1 MNFKNFRLLLL
12 ALTAN
17 LLLTACSMMETDLS
31 GCPTGLYVGFKYD
44 YNVERADMFKDHVGG
59 VSVYVF
65 DEEQRFVM
73 QKEVANSATEQPLKT
88 YGYQLHFSEEELPAG
103 SYYLLAVA
111 QQKGYDETLATKGA
125 KFRRTELQPGDAM
138 NLLSI
143 TLDREALN
151 AEGLAPVPHQGCP
164 LDTLWTTRD
173 ADAQQVT
180 LTKGCP
186 TYHQLPLIRHT
197 KQLNICLRELNAD
210 EPIRA
215 EDYDVRIMHRN
226 GRLRYNGLPD
236 PEDAMLLYTPY
247 AQWNTA
253 PDDARR
259 ATQTSLEAANYELFL
274 NRLTYHDAGTD
285 NAHLVITHKTT
296 GHVAVDIDLS
306 RILSDGREYFELQR
320 YSRQEFL
327 DRENKYSL
335 TFILQNGEWKEM
347 QLRISVMDWAKRYQR
362 VDF

>member
-1 MNFKNFRLLLL
+1 MNFKNLRLPLL
-12 ALTAN
+12 ALAAN
-17 LLLTACSMMETDLS
+17 LLLTACSLMETDMS

-59 VSVYVF
+59 VSLLVF
-65 DEEQRFVM
+65 DEEHRFVT
-73 QKEVANSATEQPLKT
+73 QKEVANNATQQPLKT
-88 YGYQLHFSEEELPAG
+88 YGYQLHFDEDELPAG

-111 QQKGYDETLATKGA
+111 QQKGYAETLATNGA
-125 KFRRTELQPGDAM
+125 KFRRTELAPGDPIG
-138 NLLSI
+138 NFRI
-143 TLDREALN
+143 TLDRDPLN
-151 AEGLAPVPHQGCP
+151 ADGLAPVPNQGCP

-173 ADAQQVT
+173 ADAQRVT

-186 TYHQLPLIRHT
+186 TYHQISLLRDT

-226 GRLRYNGLPD
+226 GRLRYNSLPD
-236 PEDAMLLYTPY
+236 PEDATLLYTPY